1 MFSLYMNCQKTV
13 LCSLTFSHT
22 KHLSLGLRGGV
33 WICLTGGE
41 FWASGGGW
49 HQDSLG
55 GCLLLLLLL
64 LLEPLPGVHHLM
76 TQDDTSLFL
85 VLLVELQIEIQYNTI
100 HRRWSGSD
108 HQDFTTDFLLGQ
120 SNLLNVALFSI
131 FSLYLS
137 VICFFLP
144 CFGQHPY

>member
-1 MFSLYMNCQKTV
+1 MS
-13 LCSLTFSHT
+13 S
-22 KHLSLGLRGGV
+22 KHFGSTGNSKASGG

-49 HQDSLG
+49 HQD
-55 GCLLLLLLL
+55 CLLLLLLL

-100 HRRWSGSD
+100 I
-108 HQDFTTDFLLGQ
+108 
-120 SNLLNVALFSI
+120 N
-131 FSLYLS
+131 
-137 VICFFLP
+137 
-144 CFGQHPY
+144 